1 MPHEGSDALDA
12 EAKLE
17 PKPSLLVV
25 DSLQHVHGAGAP
37 AENNAQ
43 AVLALKEIAMR
54 NHVAVLVTA
63 HLPELPPNRENLRP
77 QLHDFGAMGAI
88 KQLADVVLGLFREE
102 IYHPVPGSEGAA
114 ELAIL
119 KNGTARRR
127 TSISISTSSG
137 SDSRTWSIPTGS
149 AAAAAHRSRRR
160 RIFH

>member
-1 MPHEGSDALDA
+1 
-12 EAKLE
+12 
-17 PKPSLLVV
+17 LLVI
-25 DSLQHVHGAGAP
+25 DSLQHIHGSGAP

-63 HLPELPPNRENLRP
+63 HLPELPPARENLRP
-77 QLHDFGAMGAI
+77 QLHDFGAVGAI

-119 KNGTARRR
+119 KNRHG
-127 TSISISTSSG
+127 
-137 SDSRTWSIPTGS
+137 PTTYIDLYFYKQWL
-149 AAAAAHRSRRR
+149 RFEDMVDPDR
-160 RIFH
+160 